1 MNMKRLED
9 KQKNVDARHALLALS
24 DIEPNLGQ
32 LEGLPSNP
40 RDITK
45 EKVEMLKQS
54 VLLNP
59 QMLYLRGL
67 MVYPLDNGRHVVCGG
82 NMRYRALSEIAK
94 LTPAKVNIALGFCS
108 GYAQRTAEERTILRE
123 QWERWLSSPHKE
135 VPCVIIPKE
144 TPIEQLKAYS
154 IIDNS
159 SFGKWD
165 WDMLANEW
173 DEAQLTS
180 WGVDL
185 PIFDGENGSK
195 SDKDTSDGDGNSSSP
210 TYEIIVECSSEI
222 EQKKA
227 LEQLTSSG
235 YKCRASSI

>member
-1 MNMKRLED
+1 MKRLED

-32 LEGLPSNP
+32 LDGLPSNP

-67 MVYPLDNGRHVVCGG
+67 MVYPLDNGRHIVCGG

-185 PIFDGENGSK
+185 PIFDGASQSGGAGDKPEK
-195 SDKDTSDGDGNSSSP
+195 DLSDKVVDV
-210 TYEIIVECSSEI
+210 YEVVVECMGEA
-222 EQKKA
+222 EQERIFNK
-227 LEQLTSSG
+227 LTGEG
-235 YKCRASSI
+235 YKCRVLTL

>member
-32 LEGLPSNP
+32 LEGLPPNP

-67 MVYPLDNGRHVVCGG
+67 MVYPLDNGRHIVCGG

-185 PIFDGENGSK
+185 PIFDSENGGK
-195 SDKDTSDGDGNSSSP
+195 SDKDTSDGGGNGSSP

-227 LEQLTSSG
+227 LGQLTSSG